1 MTSLRSQETLQ
12 KEYDLQAEYTTRIN
26 LALSEDPGPEY
37 RETLED
43 VAVFANV
50 LRKHAPEGTLVITH
64 PRPEVIFMGEGDG
77 YKVSLYMTPNCW
89 RFKVN
94 ESVHYELDTEHKIG
108 PSRMLKKIWD
118 VVISNLP
125 ENYIV
130 RGVVDPKDPAEETE
144 ARTKIQQG
152 LGFGLPQINNQ
163 VYGVV
168 RDKKLHPLTL
178 EEFNTL
184 TGETADSLHQKFN
197 VRSIN
202 WPGV

>member
-1 MTSLRSQETLQ
+1 MASLRSQETLQ

-26 LALSEDPGPEY
+26 LALSEDSSPGY

-50 LRKHAPEGTLVITH
+50 LRKHAPEGTLVLTH
-64 PRPEVIFMGEGDG
+64 PRPEIIFIGEGDG
-77 YKVSLYMTPNCW
+77 YKVALHMTPNCW

-94 ESVHYELDTEHKIG
+94 GSVHYELDAEHKIG

-125 ENYIV
+125 ENFVV
-130 RGVVDPKDPAEETE
+130 RGVVDPNDPAEETE
-144 ARTKIQQG
+144 ARTKVQQG
-152 LGFGLPQINNQ
+152 LGFGLPQVNNQ

-168 RDKKLHPLTL
+168 RNKQLHPLTL
-178 EEFNTL
+178 DEFKAL
-184 TGETADSLHQKFN
+184 TGIAPDELNEKFN
-197 VRSIN
+197 VRTIK
-202 WPGV
+202 WPGA